1 MEKKRWDNTCKV
13 AKTIPQQVKFTTATP
28 KPSWYK

>member
-13 AKTIPQQVKFTTATP
+13 AKTSSQVKLTFTANTNTTV
-28 KPSWYK
+28 